1 MKLVKNKGAG
11 RSRLSVAFRGL
22 HTKNGFMEVFKV
34 TKVHIACVSF
44 NEPSQ
49 IKQITLLFCWNF
61 KHELGCSLFAPQFDP
76 FFGIFVTFYTWPI
89 IYLGNPFCTLIY
101 DNASRK
107 L

>member
-34 TKVHIACVSF
+34 TKVHIARVSF

-49 IKQITLLFCWNF
+49 IKQITPLFC
-61 KHELGCSLFAPQFDP
+61 
-76 FFGIFVTFYTWPI
+76 
-89 IYLGNPFCTLIY
+89 
-101 DNASRK
+101 
-107 L
+107 